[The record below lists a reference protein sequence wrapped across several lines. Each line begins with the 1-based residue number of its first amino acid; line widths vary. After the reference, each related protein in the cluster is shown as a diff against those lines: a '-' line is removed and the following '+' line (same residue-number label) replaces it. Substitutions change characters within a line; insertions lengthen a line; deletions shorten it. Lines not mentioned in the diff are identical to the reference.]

1 MTGYQETAPPYA
13 TERIPRASGRSVAWE
28 AAPLAGAIGAYGTLS
43 AFVSS
48 TTSLFLT
55 SAVHAAP
62 LLVGLFFAVRGA
74 VSIALNQSIGSLSDR
89 LPDRRLLLMLA
100 GVGGTLGGV
109 CLATLREYAAV
120 LVCGTIF
127 LAIGTLTYSQLFA
140 YAHEFAHARRRPVT
154 LVTAQLRAVFTAAW
168 VIGPPAGLYL
178 MTRCGFGPLYLT
190 VGALW
195 LVTAVLGACLRRL
208 PAAPR
213 PTPPD
218 DGVRGGSTRSGA
230 WPVLPS
236 PTWLLLGAV
245 TALSVVNQM
254 YAIDVPLYVTRSR
267 HLDAQL
273 IGWMAGLS
281 AAMEIPVIIIAGRLA
296 DRIGKQRL
304 LLAAAV
310 GSIVFFCLLPLVTSA
325 APLLALQVLNAVW
338 TSVALSIPMVMLQD
352 ESPSGAGA
360 GSALYSSAF
369 MSGGML
375 AGALTGVIATVT
387 GFGGVFWVCAVLAA
401 SAAAM
406 LIARS
411 CRGREPG
418 EKTALVPEQI
428 PTIKK
433 AHI

>member
-1 MTGYQETAPPYA
+1 MAGYQETAPPHA
-13 TERIPRASGRSVAWE
+13 TERAPRASGRSVAWE

-74 VSIALNQSIGSLSDR
+74 VSIVLNQSIGSLSDR

-100 GVGGTLGGV
+100 GAGGTLGGV
-109 CLATLREYAAV
+109 CLATLRDYAAV
-120 LVCGTIF
+120 LVGGTVF
-127 LAIGTLTYSQLFA
+127 LAIGSLTYSQLFA
-140 YAHEFAHARRRPVT
+140 YAHEFAQARRRPVT
-154 LVTAQLRAVFTAAW
+154 EVTGLQRAVFTSAW
-168 VIGPPAGLYL
+168 VIGPPAGLYM
-178 MTRCGFGPLYLT
+178 MTRYGFGPLYLT

-213 PTPPD
+213 PAPVD
-218 DGVRGGSTRSGA
+218 DGVRGSTRFGA

-245 TALSVVNQM
+245 IALSVVNQM

-281 AAMEIPVIIIAGRLA
+281 AALEIPVIVIAGRLA

-310 GSIVFFCLLPLVTSA
+310 GSMVFFCLLPLVTSA
-325 APLLALQVLNAVW
+325 ALLLALQVLNAVW

-352 ESPSGAGA
+352 ESPSGAGM

-375 AGALTGVIATVT
+375 AGTLTGVVATVT
-387 GFGGVFWVCAVLAA
+387 GFGGVFWVCAILAA

-411 CRGREPG
+411 CRGRQPG
-418 EKTALVPEQI
+418 EKTALVPEQF
-428 PTIKK
+428 PTNKK

>member
-1 MTGYQETAPPYA
+1 MAGYQETAPPRA
-13 TERIPRASGRSVAWE
+13 TERAPRASGRSVAWE
-28 AAPLAGAIGAYGTLS
+28 AAPLAGTIGAYGILS

-74 VSIALNQSIGSLSDR
+74 VSIVLNQSVGSLSDR
-89 LPDRRLLLMLA
+89 LPDRRLLLVLA
-100 GVGGTLGGV
+100 GAGGTLGGV
-109 CLATLREYAAV
+109 CLATLRDYAAV
-120 LVCGTIF
+120 LAGGTVF
-127 LAIGTLTYSQLFA
+127 LAIGSVTYSQLFA
-140 YAHEFAHARRRPVT
+140 YAHEFALARRRPATV
-154 LVTAQLRAVFTAAW
+154 VTALLRAVFTCAW
-168 VIGPPAGLYL
+168 VIGPPAGLYM
-178 MTRCGFGPLYLT
+178 MTRYGFGPLYLT

-213 PTPPD
+213 PAPAG
-218 DGVRGGSTRSGA
+218 DGVRGSTRFGA
-230 WPVLPS
+230 WPALPS

-245 TALSVVNQM
+245 IALSVVNQM

-281 AAMEIPVIIIAGRLA
+281 AAMEIPVIVIAGRLA

-304 LLAAAV
+304 LLAAAA
-310 GSIVFFCLLPLVTSA
+310 GSMVFFCLLPLVTSA
-325 APLLALQVLNAVW
+325 ALLLALQVLNAAW

-352 ESPSGAGA
+352 ESPSGAGT

-375 AGALTGVIATVT
+375 AGTLTGVVATVT
-387 GFGGVFWVCAVLAA
+387 GFGGVFWVCAILAA

-411 CRGREPG
+411 CSGRQPG
-418 EKTALVPEQI
+418 EKTALVPE
-428 PTIKK
+428 PSPAIKK